1 MFPSMAPLLAR
12 VKEVNLKAKGR
23 SATLAAAFDHWMRAD
38 LWDETYVNLKSQE
51 PQQLKRYEEIV
62 MRWLEA
68 NSIKYAPHQILI
80 DKPPDDGFAF
90 LEYDGF
96 RLSEVISGIS
106 YAVSRLPREEE
117 ESSRKR
123 LLRERICKLYKAV
136 LLYQIRVVC
145 SQQHGI
151 SRESP
156 DRVSQGQVLTGAD
169 LSVNDILNAEKAL
182 EDCLG
187 ESIES
192 QIRRFISVR
201 GAQRDVIAGGGGQK
215 SAQRLAVD
223 NETKVKVVLDD
234 LSAVN
239 RQQHHRDLYKYQAFD
254 GDLTRI
260 LWIIGSPGTGKSIY
274 VSAVTWAHSR
284 RNKKRF
290 LPLLLSFLRNGN
302 GQPKPENAASAMKSP
317 IYAILMTQS
326 CLVNIIADELES
338 IRRKRLSYA
347 NLVQD
352 ERFQP
357 TLILIYDVDEI
368 GGDDNDY
375 MLSSKVKWLVSADA
389 LPLSNEI
396 DARLEINL
404 DKEYPDDSAIV
415 NDYHIHRELQCQIA
429 ELLQSY
435 ILKQLLD
442 CRNSYEP
449 KSSPY
454 SFVMDSINQLPFG
467 DEDYCLNILGA
478 IAERLTSKKL
488 ITKYCFAFLDLCR
501 SSVCFTHHSAR
512 EFYIGHVIE
521 LSTQRHGWI
530 VQNCLTFPT
539 NFFNSSVGNDSDEE
553 RSRHLTMPTYYPTV
567 YWIRHLCHIID
578 DEEAT
583 AQAVDFMTK
592 DLRDLEAKVKS
603 DKDGI
608 NVTYLWSF
616 ISHVH
621 EAQKFLDFHKSM
633 KNPARFGARNALLFC
648 PLSSRT
654 RQKLLCKE
662 TPRLEVSPIL
672 NHDWNL
678 AVRVL
683 QGHTGHVRCCAYSSH
698 GQYVAFGSDRRFR
711 LSRCVY
717 HLAFS
722 PLGVIAAS
730 DQYRIA
736 IWNINDGKRHK
747 LTANQYFDPEYT
759 VVVSCFTFSND
770 GRKLA
775 AAVGK
780 DVKIWDVSAY
790 SLLAVRDASQE
801 GSWLTGLNFSN
812 GDALLASTSGNYQD
826 SFFYQRINEWASK
839 VAFSPNSKYVAA
851 GTGNDICIWDL
862 QADGEPEILSGHE
875 DTVNAVAFS
884 PDSSCLASASA
895 DTTVRIW
902 EAPWDGECKQAR
914 LLLRGHSKMSEKHII
929 SCSADGTLC
938 IWDYSHDLVET
949 TAETPVEV
957 GGETDAQA
965 SAHTWAISCIAFS
978 SNNKL
983 IASTSEPS
991 DGVICLWDG
1000 QSGSFRGQLRAH
1012 GNEVLSLDLS
1022 RNSRYLLSSSGDHT
1036 VKIWD
1041 TDSENGSQP
1050 LSLQHAD
1057 WVGCAVFS
1065 RDGKSVVSG
1074 CDDKTVFT
1082 SVVFSEDGRFVAAG
1096 GDYNRVHYWDLAL
1109 QDSESGRNTIISLVF
1124 TSDASSLIACSSH
1137 QIWIWDTATSQCVT
1151 AKCNVSLSA
1160 LQLNPTYPEYVVT
1173 GAGPILIE
1181 DIRESDEVRITPTE
1195 WCPCSFT
1202 SFDEDSAGS
1211 ITWQGKE
1218 MIFLPKEERDI
1229 LLEKMSSRKRVVRV
1243 RDRRVV
1249 VGRAS
1254 GRVLFFRFR
1263 EESRFDD
1270 SS

>member
-1 MFPSMAPLLAR
+1 MEKNGYAYSFWNMMALDCQKSSRVSAMLYPGCRGTIFFLKLL
-12 VKEVNLKAKGR
+12 
-23 SATLAAAFDHWMRAD
+23 D
-38 LWDETYVNLKSQE
+38 
-51 PQQLKRYEEIV
+51 
-62 MRWLEA
+62 
-68 NSIKYAPHQILI
+68 
-80 DKPPDDGFAF
+80 
-90 LEYDGF
+90 
-96 RLSEVISGIS
+96 
-106 YAVSRLPREEE
+106 REEE

-239 RQQHHRDLYKYQAFD
+239 RQQHHRDLY
-254 GDLTRI
+254 
-260 LWIIGSPGTGKSIY
+260 S
-274 VSAVTWAHSR
+274 
-284 RNKKRF
+284 
-290 LPLLLSFLRNGN
+290 
-302 GQPKPENAASAMKSP
+302 
-317 IYAILMTQS
+317 
-326 CLVNIIADELES
+326 
-338 IRRKRLSYA
+338 
-347 NLVQD
+347 
-352 ERFQP
+352 
-357 TLILIYDVDEI
+357 
-368 GGDDNDY
+368 
-375 MLSSKVKWLVSADA
+375 
-389 LPLSNEI
+389 
-396 DARLEINL
+396 
-404 DKEYPDDSAIV
+404 
-415 NDYHIHRELQCQIA
+415 
-429 ELLQSY
+429 
-435 ILKQLLD
+435 
-442 CRNSYEP
+442 
-449 KSSPY
+449 
-454 SFVMDSINQLPFG
+454 
-467 DEDYCLNILGA
+467 
-478 IAERLTSKKL
+478 
-488 ITKYCFAFLDLCR
+488 
-501 SSVCFTHHSAR
+501 
-512 EFYIGHVIE
+512 
-521 LSTQRHGWI
+521 
-530 VQNCLTFPT
+530 
-539 NFFNSSVGNDSDEE
+539 NDSDEE

-592 DLRDLEAKVKS
+592 DLVKWSDLLASLGGLSQACCMMLDLETRLKRDLEAKVKS

-711 LSRCVY
+711 
-717 HLAFS
+717 
-722 PLGVIAAS
+722 VIAAS

-812 GDALLASTSGNYQD
+812 GDALLASTSGN
-826 SFFYQRINEWASK
+826 S
-839 VAFSPNSKYVAA
+839 
-851 GTGNDICIWDL
+851 
-862 QADGEPEILSGHE
+862 
-875 DTVNAVAFS
+875 
-884 PDSSCLASASA
+884 
-895 DTTVRIW
+895 
-902 EAPWDGECKQAR
+902 
-914 LLLRGHSKMSEKHII
+914 
-929 SCSADGTLC
+929 DGTLC

-1074 CDDKTVFT
+1074 CDDKTCACGIF
-1082 SVVFSEDGRFVAAG
+1082 SV
-1096 GDYNRVHYWDLAL
+1096 
-1109 QDSESGRNTIISLVF
+1109 
-1124 TSDASSLIACSSH
+1124 
-1137 QIWIWDTATSQCVT
+1137 
-1151 AKCNVSLSA
+1151 
-1160 LQLNPTYPEYVVT
+1160 
-1173 GAGPILIE
+1173 
-1181 DIRESDEVRITPTE
+1181 
-1195 WCPCSFT
+1195 
-1202 SFDEDSAGS
+1202 
-1211 ITWQGKE
+1211 
-1218 MIFLPKEERDI
+1218 
-1229 LLEKMSSRKRVVRV
+1229 
-1243 RDRRVV
+1243 
-1249 VGRAS
+1249 
-1254 GRVLFFRFR
+1254 
-1263 EESRFDD
+1263 
-1270 SS
+1270 